1 MVYAADHPAL
11 KLQGEPKG
19 MKAVLQ
25 EQELVWDKLM
35 SRCKGKVVRK
45 CKECSKLQAKKD
57 AERQV
62 AEVEAMKQEDLLA
75 EDDITQAHAPESSE
89 PVSNWC
95 CMYCI
100 LSLQDNFVNKKPKLQ
115 H

>member
-1 MVYAADHPAL
+1 MVYAADHPDL

-25 EQELVWDKLM
+25 EQESVWDKLM

-57 AERQV
+57 AEAGCRGGGN
-62 AEVEAMKQEDLLA
+62 E
-75 EDDITQAHAPESSE
+75 TGR
-89 PVSNWC
+89 
-95 CMYCI
+95 
-100 LSLQDNFVNKKPKLQ
+100 FVGRG
-115 H
+115 